1 MVMAGSVLQGKGFA
15 VSFSHREITA
25 WGGQAPFKRL
35 FDNVGFRE
43 WAGWGLPEPKS
54 NRGCAP
60 LQLIEQ
66 FIASIGCRVCRF
78 VHVETV
84 RMDGALARL
93 FGWIKSTGQKAIMR
107 LFGRFDRRAD
117 EWPHVEVYRRCFG
130 KSSALKQ
137 VSLVDLG

>member
-1 MVMAGSVLQGKGFA
+1 MVMAGSALQGEGFT

-35 FDNVGFRE
+35 FYSVGLRE
-43 WAGWGLPEPKS
+43 GAGWGLPGPNS
-54 NRGCAP
+54 NRDCAP

-66 FIASIGCRVCRF
+66 FIASIGCRACRF
-78 VHVETV
+78 VHAEAV

-93 FGWIKSTGQKAIMR
+93 FGWIKATGQKAIMR

-130 KSSALKQ
+130 KISALKQ